1 MLLGAALLLD
11 PKTLNI
17 VNPNAFI
24 TGTGLY
30 FVFGLSSFWWVQQDR
45 LPMPLPTMLFSL
57 LAGDVF
63 FLSLVMYAGGTL
75 RRAAADPAVPA
86 ARRGRLDPAHADR
99 VLPRGVRRHLPAR
112 PRRLPRAPGH
122 GRRRRRCSRPG
133 IIGFGYFATVG
144 IAVALGRYTKQS
156 EDLAAQR
163 GIDVANLEQ
172 VNRLI
177 IQDMQDG
184 VLVVD
189 LNGVVR
195 GHNAQVTRLLGGFGR
210 MRGGMRLAEFSTTL
224 HDYWRRWQ
232 EDFTEALPPFK
243 VEATQRLLRVRLVRI
258 GTGLNGGTLIYLEDL
273 GRAQT
278 EAQQMKLAAMGRL
291 TASIAHEV
299 RNPLSAINQA
309 AQLLEEDG
317 AVAPEGARLLG
328 MIRNNAK
335 RIDRIVGE
343 VLQFNRRD
351 RQQPETVPLADFM
364 RTLIDEIV
372 QAENMPPGSVVLQIP
387 DDLLI
392 IFDRGHLN
400 QIVWNL
406 VRNAWQH
413 CQKKEGSI
421 RVLARAGY
429 MGDAVICELMDD
441 GPGIPAELRPQ
452 IFEPFFTTRPGGTGL
467 GLYIARELADAN
479 GAALELLPKG
489 PGAHF
494 RMTLKRASIAGDG
507 RHDARARRRNEGE
520 HHDENESAVNRRCSS
535 STTSRTCSSSSS
547 SRCRAW
553 ASTPRAPRPSATRSA
568 CSTRSS
574 STCASPTCGCPTARA
589 CASSS
594 TSTRRAS
601 TCPVAVITAF
611 GSAENAVAALK
622 AGAFDY
628 LAKPVALEQL
638 RALVKQALKV
648 PEKEQPA
655 SQYNLLGE
663 SPAMQQVR
671 GLIDRLAKSQ
681 APVFINGESGSGK
694 ELAART
700 IHLHGPRGEQPFVA
714 VNCGAIP
721 ENLMESEFFGYRKG
735 AFTGRRGRPRRLL
748 PGRQRRHAVPRR
760 SGRPAAR
767 DAGEAPARD
776 PGEEGAQGRR
786 HAGGA
791 GRRADH
797 QRHAQEAHRAGRV
810 RQLPAGPL
818 LPAARDRAQHAE
830 PARDARGHSAHRQ
843 RDPREAHARRHG
855 AARARRRSRRS
866 SSTRSPATCASSRT
880 SSSAGFRWP
889 PIRCASLPK
898 TCT

>member
-1 MLLGAALLLD
+1 MQPAPAIPPFEPPPLPSSMGDSGRRILWIVGLYRAICAATLLGAALLLD
-11 PKTLNI
+11 AKTLN
-17 VNPNAFI
+17 VGNPNAFI

-45 LPMPLPTMLFSL
+45 LPLPLPTMLFSL

-63 FLSLVMYAGGTL
+63 FLSLVMFAGGTFGAPLPILLFPQLAASGWIL
-75 RRAAADPAVPA
+75 RTQTAFVHAAFASICLLGLDAYRA
-86 ARRGRLDPAHADR
+86 
-99 VLPRGVRRHLPAR
+99 VLGTIGGPQVFQT
-112 PRRLPRAPGH
+112 
-122 GRRRRRCSRPG
+122 G
-133 IIGFGYFATVG
+133 IIGFGFFATVG

-232 EDFTEALPPFK
+232 EDFTEPLPPFR

-273 GRAQT
+273 GRAQS

-317 AVAPEGARLLG
+317 AVAPDGTRLLG

-343 VLQFNRRD
+343 VLQLNRRD
-351 RQQPETVPLADFM
+351 RQQPEIVAFGDFM
-364 RTLIDEIV
+364 RTLAEEIT
-372 QAENMPPGSVVLQIP
+372 QAENMPPGSVMLQIP

-406 VRNAWQH
+406 IRNAWQH
-413 CQKKEGSI
+413 CQKKEASI
-421 RVLARAGY
+421 RVIARAGY
-429 MGDAVICELMDD
+429 MGDAVICEMMDD

-494 RMTLKRASIAGDG
+494 RMTLKRAS
-507 RHDARARRRNEGE
+507 
-520 HHDENESAVNRRCSS
+520 
-535 STTSRTCSSSSS
+535 
-547 SRCRAW
+547 
-553 ASTPRAPRPSATRSA
+553 TPERKE
-568 CSTRSS
+568 
-574 STCASPTCGCPTARA
+574 
-589 CASSS
+589 
-594 TSTRRAS
+594 
-601 TCPVAVITAF
+601 PV
-611 GSAENAVAALK
+611 
-622 AGAFDY
+622 
-628 LAKPVALEQL
+628 
-638 RALVKQALKV
+638 
-648 PEKEQPA
+648 
-655 SQYNLLGE
+655 
-663 SPAMQQVR
+663 
-671 GLIDRLAKSQ
+671 
-681 APVFINGESGSGK
+681 
-694 ELAART
+694 
-700 IHLHGPRGEQPFVA
+700 
-714 VNCGAIP
+714 
-721 ENLMESEFFGYRKG
+721 
-735 AFTGRRGRPRRLL
+735 
-748 PGRQRRHAVPRR
+748 
-760 SGRPAAR
+760 
-767 DAGEAPARD
+767 
-776 PGEEGAQGRR
+776 EGA
-786 HAGGA
+786 
-791 GRRADH
+791 
-797 QRHAQEAHRAGRV
+797 
-810 RQLPAGPL
+810 
-818 LPAARDRAQHAE
+818 
-830 PARDARGHSAHRQ
+830 
-843 RDPREAHARRHG
+843 
-855 AARARRRSRRS
+855 
-866 SSTRSPATCASSRT
+866 AS
-880 SSSAGFRWP
+880 
-889 PIRCASLPK
+889 
-898 TCT
+898 

>member
-1 MLLGAALLLD
+1 MQPAPAIPPFEPPTLPSPMGDSGRRILWIVGLYRAICAAALMGAALLLD
-11 PKTLNI
+11 PRTLSI
-17 VNPNAFI
+17 ANPNAFI

-45 LPMPLPTMLFSL
+45 LPLPLPTMLFSL

-63 FLSLVMYAGGTL
+63 FLSLVMYAGGTFGSPL
-75 RRAAADPAVPA
+75 PILLFPQLAAAGWILRTQTAFFQA
-86 ARRGRLDPAHADR
+86 AFAAICLLGLDGYR
-99 VLPRGVRRHLPAR
+99 VLQGTVG
-112 PRRLPRAPGH
+112 APQVFQTGL
-122 GRRRRRCSRPG
+122 
-133 IIGFGYFATVG
+133 IGFGYFATVG

-232 EDFTEALPPFK
+232 EDFTEVLPPFK

-343 VLQFNRRD
+343 VLQLNRRD
-351 RQQPETVPLADFM
+351 RQQPEMVPLSDFM
-364 RTLIDEIV
+364 RTLLDEIV
-372 QAENMPPGSVVLQIP
+372 QAENIPAGGIVTQIP

-413 CQKKEGSI
+413 CQKKDGSI
-421 RVLARAGY
+421 RLLARAGY

-494 RMTLKRASIAGDG
+494 RMTLKRA
-507 RHDARARRRNEGE
+507 
-520 HHDENESAVNRRCSS
+520 
-535 STTSRTCSSSSS
+535 T
-547 SRCRAW
+547 
-553 ASTPRAPRPSATRSA
+553 
-568 CSTRSS
+568 
-574 STCASPTCGCPTARA
+574 
-589 CASSS
+589 
-594 TSTRRAS
+594 
-601 TCPVAVITAF
+601 
-611 GSAENAVAALK
+611 
-622 AGAFDY
+622 
-628 LAKPVALEQL
+628 
-638 RALVKQALKV
+638 
-648 PEKEQPA
+648 
-655 SQYNLLGE
+655 
-663 SPAMQQVR
+663 
-671 GLIDRLAKSQ
+671 
-681 APVFINGESGSGK
+681 
-694 ELAART
+694 
-700 IHLHGPRGEQPFVA
+700 
-714 VNCGAIP
+714 IP
-721 ENLMESEFFGYRKG
+721 E
-735 AFTGRRGRPRRLL
+735 
-748 PGRQRRHAVPRR
+748 
-760 SGRPAAR
+760 AA
-767 DAGEAPARD
+767 
-776 PGEEGAQGRR
+776 
-786 HAGGA
+786 
-791 GRRADH
+791 
-797 QRHAQEAHRAGRV
+797 
-810 RQLPAGPL
+810 
-818 LPAARDRAQHAE
+818 
-830 PARDARGHSAHRQ
+830 SA
-843 RDPREAHARRHG
+843 
-855 AARARRRSRRS
+855 
-866 SSTRSPATCASSRT
+866 
-880 SSSAGFRWP
+880 
-889 PIRCASLPK
+889 
-898 TCT
+898 